1 MLQELLLPAHLSTA
15 RTPMI
20 PRHCLSW
27 QSPPQCLVCLD
38 SLFSLLIKI
47 QKCLI
52 LQWALLFVCFILFYF
67 FGCCCCCFARNKT
80 QNICSWTWNV
90 GQLKSVN
97 SSRIF
102 CIKITQQH
110 SWLGPDQYL
119 PLQACGLLAQSIQI
133 RIQFATC
140 WVNRSVAISSSVF
153 CIFVMIQNRA
163 SWSLSCDN
171 RKEQTQTHSQP
182 LQLSHRPRE
191 N

>member
-15 RTPMI
+15 RTPII

-47 QKCLI
+47 QKCLS

-67 FGCCCCCFARNKT
+67 LVVVVVVLPEIRLKT
-80 QNICSWTWNV
+80 SALGLGMWGNWSLSILQEFSVSKLHSSILGSGQISTFHYRPVVFFLNPFKLEFNLQLAESTGVLLFPLLCSA
-90 GQLKSVN
+90 
-97 SSRIF
+97 F
-102 CIKITQQH
+102 
-110 SWLGPDQYL
+110 
-119 PLQACGLLAQSIQI
+119 
-133 RIQFATC
+133 
-140 WVNRSVAISSSVF
+140 
-153 CIFVMIQNRA
+153 FVMILNRA
-163 SWSLSCDN
+163 SSSLSCDN